1 MPVTTASPRRR
12 TRTGAPS
19 APLGS
24 LTQIR
29 TVSGCQTCG
38 SHHVTRLAMQLTDG
52 TPVVFTSC
60 RTCEFRIWEHDGTPL
75 SVEAVLDRTRT
86 SA

>member
-1 MPVTTASPRRR
+1 
-12 TRTGAPS
+12 
-19 APLGS
+19 
-24 LTQIR
+24 
-29 TVSGCQTCG
+29 
-38 SHHVTRLAMQLTDG
+38 MQLTDG

-60 RTCEFRIWEHDGTPL
+60 RTCEFRIWEHDGTPI